1 MFADPPAYVASQGQ
15 FPLLKGVVEVTGEM
29 QMEGDVELRD
39 EKQMGPDVRPKSRQ
53 TWSENKS
60 PYLDCY
66 KQVQT
71 ALEELK
77 TQYEQKPQSRKKSL
91 EQTKRVEEEID
102 VEARLFEEELN
113 RRIKETEKFVQ
124 ETDKVLKSSESLGS
138 KGEEGVKESAVDEGR
153 WSRDDEQGR
162 LRPLTKQLPILIK
175 GAQGQYIPWASQDL
189 EGLVTRLP
197 DMHEGAGKWIRVFEE
212 ETMGKLLAVG
222 DIKALLA
229 KIIGGAKMEEILQAS
244 GLERAVN
251 SHYIDGTVYD
261 VFRPAVWQ
269 ALRAEYPTRVDPKA
283 LKGEQLGETE
293 NPVTY
298 VQRQLKRWKQE
309 TEGNPEGDPL
319 MATLFRNAIIEAMP
333 QTVKSKLEDVVGLN
347 SKTHKEF
354 CDHVSHAVELYR
366 KNEQKLLNQ
375 EKELQRK
382 LTQLQLEELTAKR
395 KKKVQ
400 AVVTKEESNQMT
412 VMPPVNASHPAVQ
425 PTLPAATPPNANQV
439 PSPIVNVYA
448 QQQRPSE
455 WGRKP
460 RPQGQRGG
468 GRMINYPPGVCCGCG
483 QPGHYRRNCPTNPW
497 PQAPGAG
504 RGAGWQPPFPGPVN
518 HWGSQNHEC

>member
-1 MFADPPAYVASQGQ
+1 
-15 FPLLKGVVEVTGEM
+15 
-29 QMEGDVELRD
+29 
-39 EKQMGPDVRPKSRQ
+39 
-53 TWSENKS
+53 
-60 PYLDCY
+60 
-66 KQVQT
+66 
-71 ALEELK
+71 
-77 TQYEQKPQSRKKSL
+77 
-91 EQTKRVEEEID
+91 TKRVEEEID
-102 VEARLFEEELN
+102 VEARLFEEELR
-113 RRIKETEKFVQ
+113 RRIKETEEFVQ

-138 KGEEGVKESAVDEGR
+138 KGEEGVKE

-269 ALRAEYPTRVDPKA
+269 ALRAEYPTR
-283 LKGEQLGETE
+283 
-293 NPVTY
+293 
-298 VQRQLKRWKQE
+298 

-425 PTLPAATPPNANQV
+425 PTLPAATPPNANQA

-448 QQQRPSE
+448 QQQQPSE
-455 WGRKP
+455 
-460 RPQGQRGG
+460 
-468 GRMINYPPGVCCGCG
+468 MINYPPGVCCGCG

-504 RGAGWQPPFPGPVN
+504 RGAGGADTFPWPL
-518 HWGSQNHEC
+518 